1 MNKLASL
8 KYDIVDYA
16 ESGGIEKIASI
27 SGNLSK
33 EARQYEIP
41 DSNEIADKPT
51 KDFALV
57 IERRDQEDLKKF
69 ANYDKE
75 ITELNLNIL
84 EGEKDNL
91 PDEVVKVA
99 SHNLIRSY
107 QDKGESYKGSLNDFY
122 DEDKGFKD
130 PHIKLASI
138 DERGFKEKV
147 SSVKSI
153 EKWAMPSVAKYPLE
167 TAGQIKEAN
176 NYFDKHEFDF
186 DADDAIEFATNVK
199 EAADERDDVSATRV
213 IEKYASVDTESFNDE
228 LPMHIDIRKSHLTVD
243 QDEEYEL
250 YDNFTKTAHE
260 VTPQKAAKLLESID
274 KEAELDSS
282 WGKGIEHPFLSVLG
296 KSFEKRANAGPSLE
310 NLQALND
317 ADLTKVVGNSTI
329 KELKGED
336 GVAVYNSLPT
346 PIKKEVDNLL
356 DG

>member
-8 KYDIVDYA
+8 KYDIIDYT
-16 ESGGIEKIASI
+16 ESGSLEKIASI
-27 SGNLSK
+27 SDNLSK

-41 DSNEIADKPT
+41 DSSDIADRST

-57 IERRDQEDLKKF
+57 INRSEQGDLKKF
-69 ANYDKE
+69 ANYNKE

-84 EGEKDNL
+84 EKEKDNL

-107 QDKGESYKGSLNDFY
+107 KDKGESYKGPLNSFY
-122 DEDKGFKD
+122 DENKGFID
-130 PHIKLASI
+130 PHIKLANI
-138 DERGFKEKV
+138 DERSFQEKV
-147 SSVKSI
+147 SSVKEI
-153 EKWAMPSVAKYPLE
+153 EKWAMPSLAKYPLE

-176 NYFDKHEFDF
+176 DYFTKHEFNF
-186 DADDAIEFATNVK
+186 DAEDAVEFATNVK
-199 EAADERDDVSATRV
+199 KAADERDGVSTTRT
-213 IEKYASVDTESFNDE
+213 IEKYASVDLESFNDE
-228 LPMHIDIRKSHLTVD
+228 LPMHIDVRKSYLTAD

-250 YDNFTKTAHE
+250 YNGFTKKAHE
-260 VTPQKAAKLLESID
+260 LDPQKAAKLLESID
-274 KEAELDSS
+274 KEAELNSS

-296 KSFEKRANAGPSLE
+296 KLFEKRANTGPRLKSL
-310 NLQALND
+310 QDLND
-317 ADLTKVVGNSTI
+317 ADLTRVVGNSTI

-346 PIKKEVDNLL
+346 PIKKEIDNLL